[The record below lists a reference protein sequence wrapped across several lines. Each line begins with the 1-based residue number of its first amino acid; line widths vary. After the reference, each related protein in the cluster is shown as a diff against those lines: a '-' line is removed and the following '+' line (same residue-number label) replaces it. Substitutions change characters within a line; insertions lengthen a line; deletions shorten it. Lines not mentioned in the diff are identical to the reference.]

1 MRRREQQSAEFREA
15 LWVSRCVGHA
25 ETTPLRPQD
34 VEDLASFI
42 QVRTLAAGEPLV
54 RAGDEPTAV
63 YIVRDGCLELAVH
76 GATGRLVIQTLRP
89 GDIDGDIQMLLGKA
103 MPYETRANTD
113 TTCLVL
119 ERAAFEQ
126 LLATH
131 PQLSRRWLTS
141 VSQRLAR
148 SHSRLTNLLGQSLEV
163 QVAQLLLEER
173 VDDVVT
179 LTQTTV
185 AALLGVRR
193 PSINRVL
200 KRFAR
205 DGIVEVSYGKVRVL
219 DASALAKVTAVPAT
233 DTP

>member
-25 ETTPLRPQD
+25 ETTPLRPSD

-54 RAGDEPTAV
+54 RAGEEPTAV

-76 GATGRLVIQTLRP
+76 GATGRMVIQTLRP
-89 GDIDGDIQMLLGKA
+89 GDIDGDIQMLLGKP

-113 TTCLVL
+113 TTCLML
-119 ERAAFEQ
+119 ERAAFER

-205 DGIVEVSYGKVRVL
+205 DGMVEVSYGKVRVL
-219 DASALAKVTAVPAT
+219 DASALAKVTAAPAT
-233 DTP
+233 ETP

>member
-1 MRRREQQSAEFREA
+1 MRRREQQSAELREA

-25 ETTPLRPQD
+25 ETTPLRPAD
-34 VEDLASFI
+34 VEGLASLI
-42 QVRTLAAGEPLV
+42 QVRTLVAGEPLV
-54 RAGDEPTAV
+54 RAGEEPTAV
-63 YIVRDGCLELAVH
+63 CIVRDGCLELAVH
-76 GATGRLVIQTLRP
+76 GATGRQVIQTLRP
-89 GDIDGDIQMLLGKA
+89 GDIDGDIQMLLGKP

-113 TTCLVL
+113 TTCLL
-119 ERAAFEQ
+119 IERAAFEQ

-141 VSQRLAR
+141 VSQRLVR
-148 SHSRLTNLLGQSLEV
+148 SHSRLTNLLGQPLEV

-173 VDDVVT
+173 VDDVVN

-205 DGIVEVSYGKVRVL
+205 AGMVEISYGKVQII
-219 DASALAKVTAVPAT
+219 DADALAAVTAP
-233 DTP
+233 

>member
-1 MRRREQQSAEFREA
+1 MRRREHQSAELREA

-25 ETTPLRPQD
+25 ETTPLRPAD
-34 VEDLASFI
+34 VEGLASLI
-42 QVRTLAAGEPLV
+42 QVRTLVAGEPLV
-54 RAGDEPTAV
+54 RAGDEPKAV
-63 YIVRDGCLELAVH
+63 CIVRDGCLELAVQ
-76 GATGRLVIQTLRP
+76 GATGRQVIQTLRP
-89 GDIDGDIQMLLGKA
+89 GDIDGDIQMLLGKP

-113 TTCLVL
+113 TTCLL
-119 ERAAFEQ
+119 IERAAFEQ

-148 SHSRLTNLLGQSLEV
+148 SHSRLTNLLGQPLEV

-173 VDDVVT
+173 VDDVVN

-200 KRFAR
+200 KRLAR
-205 DGIVEVSYGKVRVL
+205 AGMVQVTYGKVQII
-219 DASALAKVTAVPAT
+219 DADALARVTAP
-233 DTP
+233 

>member
-25 ETTPLRPQD
+25 ETTPLRPED

-42 QVRTLAAGEPLV
+42 QVRTLVAGEPLV
-54 RAGDEPTAV
+54 RAGDEPVAV

-76 GATGRLVIQTLRP
+76 GATGRMVIQTLRP
-89 GDIDGDIQMLLGKA
+89 GDIDGDIQMLLGKV

-113 TTCLVL
+113 TTCLML
-119 ERAAFEQ
+119 GRADFER

-205 DGIVEVSYGKVRVL
+205 DGMVEVSYGKVRVL
-219 DASALAKVTAVPAT
+219 DASALDAVTAAPAT
-233 DTP
+233 ETP